1 MNKTMINAAELTPL
15 ELYEVLR
22 TSFDSLYIE
31 EEQPV
36 QTEHIVQERTTH
48 FPLYWRHAALQ
59 K

>member
-22 TSFDSLYIE
+22 TSFDSLYIQE
-31 EEQPV
+31 EKPV

-48 FPLYWRHAALQ
+48 FPLYWCHAALQ